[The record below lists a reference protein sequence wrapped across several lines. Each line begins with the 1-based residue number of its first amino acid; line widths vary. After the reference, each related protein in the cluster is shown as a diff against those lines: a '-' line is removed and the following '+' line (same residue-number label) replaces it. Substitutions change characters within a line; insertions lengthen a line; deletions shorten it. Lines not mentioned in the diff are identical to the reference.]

1 MLSRRLILL
10 SGLALLAAALL
21 PTGSHA
27 QETAHKFVAGIYKFY
42 VGSNAEGFPLD
53 SPQIGKVLTPGLRKL
68 VEDDAAQAE
77 KRNEPPELNGDPFI
91 DAQEW
96 LVTDLKIEIKEQGP
110 TANAR
115 VTFKNSGEDRAV
127 TLQLVKTRAGWRVDD
142 IIGTTGSLRAAL
154 TSKTR

>member
-21 PTGSHA
+21 PTGSRA

-53 SPQIGKVLTPGLRKL
+53 SLQIGKVLTPGLRKL

-91 DAQEW
+91 DARNGW
-96 LVTDLKIEIKEQGP
+96 SP
-110 TANAR
+110 T
-115 VTFKNSGEDRAV
+115 
-127 TLQLVKTRAGWRVDD
+127 
-142 IIGTTGSLRAAL
+142 
-154 TSKTR
+154 